1 MLFFVYFLPIVLIFL
16 GLITVIFS
24 LDIAKK
30 IIAVPI
36 VYASSLLL
44 IFFLL
49 KNNNFFEENLI
60 NFLIAVALIFATSLI
75 FGFYLTKKLP
85 DC

>member
-1 MLFFVYFLPIVLIFL
+1 
-16 GLITVIFS
+16 
-24 LDIAKK
+24 
-30 IIAVPI
+30 VPI

-75 FGFYLTKKLP
+75 FGFYLAKKLP

>member
-30 IIAVPI
+30 IIDVPI

>member
-16 GLITVIFS
+16 GLITIIFS

-36 VYASSLLL
+36 VYASSILL
-44 IFFLL
+44 ILFLL
-49 KNNNFFEENLI
+49 KNNDFFEENII
-60 NFLIAVALIFATSLI
+60 NFIIAVALIFATSLV
-75 FGFYLTKKLP
+75 FGFHLAKKLP
-85 DC
+85 DR